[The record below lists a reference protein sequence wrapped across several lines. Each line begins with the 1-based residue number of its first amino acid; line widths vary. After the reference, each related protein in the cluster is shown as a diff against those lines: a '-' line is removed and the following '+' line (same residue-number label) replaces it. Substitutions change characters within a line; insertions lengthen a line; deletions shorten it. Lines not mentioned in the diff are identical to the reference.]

1 MSTRTEDRNSP
12 EVVAGPSLPRSA
24 ALPLQA
30 RGSMRHFLHRD
41 LLAPADLVMPALV
54 TASDTDSAYSILPT
68 LTLRSV
74 RREAEELWQVGVRA
88 VKIFAMA
95 QKRKDALG
103 SESIDPRNLMMQAIK
118 AFKDSMPE
126 MCVITE
132 TCLCA
137 YTESGSC
144 TLARPDGSIDI
155 SGTCATLS
163 EIAAL
168 QRDGGAD
175 VIGPAGMIDEG
186 VRAIRQALDASGH
199 SDVGVMP
206 HLIFESSLYSLY
218 RQTMKAEPLLGT
230 RRMLQINP
238 SRSDQ
243 ALQKALR
250 FVDEGAEM
258 ILLEPALPVIDVLA
272 TLRSLVR
279 CPLGVFS
286 VSGEYRLF
294 AQGPGL
300 ATYDPVLAEFL
311 ISAKRC
317 GADLIV
323 TYAAKEI
330 ARWLGGG
337 EGSTLNGPDE

>member
-1 MSTRTEDRNSP
+1 
-12 EVVAGPSLPRSA
+12 
-24 ALPLQA
+24 
-30 RGSMRHFLHRD
+30 
-41 LLAPADLVMPALV
+41 
-54 TASDTDSAYSILPT
+54 
-68 LTLRSV
+68 
-74 RREAEELWQVGVRA
+74 
-88 VKIFAMA
+88 
-95 QKRKDALG
+95 
-103 SESIDPRNLMMQAIK
+103 
-118 AFKDSMPE
+118 
-126 MCVITE
+126 
-132 TCLCA
+132 
-137 YTESGSC
+137 
-144 TLARPDGSIDI
+144 
-155 SGTCATLS
+155 
-163 EIAAL
+163 
-168 QRDGGAD
+168 
-175 VIGPAGMIDEG
+175 
-186 VRAIRQALDASGH
+186 
-199 SDVGVMP
+199 
-206 HLIFESSLYSLY
+206 
-218 RQTMKAEPLLGT
+218 
-230 RRMLQINP
+230 MLQINP

-250 FVDEGAEM
+250 FVDDGAEM